1 MVDRGYLAL
10 FIDFAVNHRCNI
22 EDGWCAVKKV
32 LTVVIGLVIGMTV
45 LAGYLFQALL
55 GPVLA
60 LVVDWGILLV
70 GLTGLLGIG
79 YLLQMHI
86 VKLIRRKKGAFF
98 SVVVLLSFVVTLA
111 AGFLLPDQNMFFN
124 NLILNVQIPVEASLL
139 AILAVTLIYTS
150 LHLIRTRGW
159 TPMSVGFLI
168 SAVVTLILD
177 LGYFQVGQGTF
188 AAGLVTFL
196 RQLPL
201 VGARGILLGMALGG
215 LIVGLRILLTID
227 RPYGEG

>member
-1 MVDRGYLAL
+1 MK
-10 FIDFAVNHRCNI
+10 N
-22 EDGWCAVKKV
+22 V

-45 LAGYLFQALL
+45 LAGYLFQATL

-60 LVVDWGILLV
+60 LIIDWGILLV

-86 VKLIRRKKGAFF
+86 VKLLRCKKGAFF
-98 SVVVLLSFVVTLA
+98 SVVVLLAFFVTLA

-168 SAVVTLILD
+168 SAVVTLFLD
-177 LGYFQVGQGTF
+177 LGYLQVGQETF
-188 AAGLVTFL
+188 AAGLVIFL

>member
-1 MVDRGYLAL
+1 
-10 FIDFAVNHRCNI
+10 
-22 EDGWCAVKKV
+22 VKKV

-177 LGYFQVGQGTF
+177 LGYFQVGQGTL

>member
-1 MVDRGYLAL
+1 M
-10 FIDFAVNHRCNI
+10 
-22 EDGWCAVKKV
+22 KKV

-177 LGYFQVGQGTF
+177 LGYFQVGQGTL